1 MPQDQGQKTPIFQTP
16 TKRKDPMLPTNPN
29 PRRFTATTKL
39 TESTYLSLVNEAQR
53 RDVTLSTVVHQVI
66 ERGVK
71 EQL

>member
-1 MPQDQGQKTPIFQTP
+1 MP
-16 TKRKDPMLPTNPN
+16 TKRNSTMLPTTPN

-66 ERGVK
+66 ERGVR